1 MTFSIIEDIL
11 KQYPQIL
18 SSGHIVIRSDNCS
31 TQYKSCFTFAVMMQ
45 LAKKYGV
52 TFTWFYGE
60 PGHGRGLVDAMS
72 SFGCKGPLKHAII
85 TKDQWFSTAE
95 EMSDF
100 LKKFFN
106 GDSTKHYHV
115 IHEKDT
121 AELRKAEKNE
131 HKIAGSMKLHMV
143 SVNKFGQ
150 WTKKVTPGI
159 ENENVFTLDFDENDT
174 EDDLFDDAEA
184 CSDTEELENDGNEVE
199 FELQNNSAFLK
210 HDFVEISSFVGLKPP
225 SSAFELFYLVK
236 IINKG
241 VAAEHLSDTKGH
253 SIEEDQPYFIS
264 TYYEFLLSFG
274 SFHCLL

>member
-1 MTFSIIEDIL
+1 MKLKHEAQSAHFSGRQHTLHCCVLHDQDLAENNPINQFIYHLSDDTNHNNIMTVSIIEDIL

-18 SSGHIVIRSDNCS
+18 SPGHIVICSDNCS
-31 TQYKSCFTFAVMMQ
+31 THYKSCFTFVVMMQ

-143 SVNKFGQ
+143 SV
-150 WTKKVTPGI
+150 
-159 ENENVFTLDFDENDT
+159 D
-174 EDDLFDDAEA
+174 
-184 CSDTEELENDGNEVE
+184 
-199 FELQNNSAFLK
+199 SAF
-210 HDFVEISSFVGLKPP
+210 HP
-225 SSAFELFYLVK
+225 SEVDKMSTRNFWELSGK
-236 IINKG
+236 K
-241 VAAEHLSDTKGH
+241 
-253 SIEEDQPYFIS
+253 
-264 TYYEFLLSFG
+264 
-274 SFHCLL
+274 